1 MEAEYNDIGVKLIC
15 FTADGRKAFMK
26 EKAELSLLLDYY
38 GAFLTEKQAEILSMS
53 ADEDMS
59 LAEIAETF
67 GVSRQSVR
75 ASIVNASEKL
85 ENCEERLGLIERDR
99 KLRVLLSGLD
109 EAVLSE
115 NIDGIKK
122 ASADIRAVLR

>member
-1 MEAEYNDIGVKLIC
+1 
-15 FTADGRKAFMK
+15 MK

-115 NIDGIKK
+115 DIDGIKK